1 MLKGV
6 KSSLAFMTSK
16 ERSKWYFLTGA
27 RAMLSILDL
36 AGILA
41 IGFVVS
47 STAIFLTQG
56 SSPKRI
62 LDFAG
67 FQIPAVT
74 AQTLP
79 LMTLIILLTF
89 MVKALLSILITK
101 RVAYFVAR
109 VEAKATKAIAE
120 KVFGGDLS
128 QARLRSREEMA
139 YAIQFGSPAA
149 FNNILNFAS
158 TVIAEGSLF
167 LLICLG
173 FLLVDPWATLAAVAY
188 FSMIAAVIQYF
199 IGTLMVRAGTASARG
214 TIDANGAVADL
225 IAVFRELSVLG
236 LKQRY
241 IDRIYRSRISAA
253 DSSATQMYLSGMPRY
268 IVEAALIVGV
278 AAFILVQAL
287 TGDVVS
293 SATTIGVFLSGGFRL
308 TAAMLPLQSAL
319 LNIKAGLPAANSVHE
334 ILDDYR
340 AIQVT
345 LTKSRMLDTELS
357 NSNSASP
364 VQVKLDKVSF
374 RYPEALHLSVHQI
387 SLEIEAG
394 QQVAF
399 IGPSGAGKSTIADL
413 VCGVLVP
420 SEGIVATTSH
430 HDTSESTPYFPF
442 PVSYVPQKPG
452 LVSGSVAENVALG
465 WTLNE
470 IDETRVWEC
479 LESANLTQVV
489 ESLPKGIQTELGKY
503 QDGLSG
509 GQIQRLGLARA
520 LYTRPGL
527 LVMDEATSALDAESE
542 SEITKALDQM
552 RGKVTVV
559 LIAHRLN
566 TVQHADKVFLIDNG
580 KLVDQGTFRELVHRN
595 TSIENL
601 VALMKVD
608 E

>member
-1 MLKGV
+1 MLKAV
-6 KSSLAFMTSK
+6 KASLAFMTPK
-16 ERSKWYFLTGA
+16 ERTKWYVLTVA
-27 RAMLSILDL
+27 RAMLSVLDL
-36 AGILA
+36 FGILA
-41 IGFVVS
+41 IGFVVT

-56 SSPKRI
+56 SSSNRI

-79 LMTLIILLTF
+79 MVACITLLTF
-89 MVKALLSILITK
+89 LGKAFLSIVITK
-101 RVAYFVAR
+101 RIAFFVAT
-109 VEAKATKAIAE
+109 VEAKATKSIAE
-120 KVFGGDLS
+120 QVFSGDLS

-158 TVIAEGSLF
+158 SAIAEGSLF

-173 FLLVDPWATLAAVAY
+173 FLLVDPLATLAAVAY
-188 FSMIAAVIQYF
+188 FSLIAAVIQYF
-199 IGTLMVRAGTASARG
+199 VGTLMVRAGTKSAKG
-214 TIDANGAVADL
+214 TIDANGAVSDL

-236 LKQRY
+236 LRQRY
-241 IDRIYRSRISAA
+241 IDRIYSSRISAA
-253 DSSATQMYLSGMPRY
+253 DSSAAQTYLNGMPRY

-287 TGDVVS
+287 TGDIVT
-293 SATTIGVFLSGGFRL
+293 SAATIGVFLSGGFRL

-319 LNIKAGLPAANSVHE
+319 LNMKAAMPAANSVYE
-334 ILDDYR
+334 ILTDQR
-340 AIQVT
+340 ASQSYSGEVSVPHKH
-345 LTKSRMLDTELS
+345 LGHP
-357 NSNSASP
+357 NPSAP
-364 VQVKLDKVSF
+364 LQINLRNVSF
-374 RYPEALHLSVHQI
+374 TYPYSQQFAIRGI
-387 SLEIEAG
+387 SLEIKPG

-413 VCGVLVP
+413 MCGVLVA
-420 SEGIVATTSH
+420 SEGTVLVTSGAGL
-430 HDTSESTPYFPF
+430 SESTETF

-452 LVSGSVAENVALG
+452 LISGSVAQNVALG
-465 WTLNE
+465 LDPNE
-470 IDETRVWEC
+470 IDDTLVWES
-479 LESANLTQVV
+479 LESAHLTQVIKT
-489 ESLPKGIQTELGKY
+489 LPQEIHTELGKY

-520 LYTRPGL
+520 LYTKPGL

-542 SEITKALDQM
+542 SEIAKALDHM

-566 TVQHADKVFLIDNG
+566 TVQHADNVFLIDQG
-580 KLVDQGTFRELVHRN
+580 QLMDQGTFQELAQRN
-595 TSIENL
+595 SSVERL
-601 VALMKVD
+601 VALMRVD
-608 E
+608 D

>member
-1 MLKGV
+1 MLKAV
-6 KSSLAFMTSK
+6 KQSLSFMTTR
-16 ERSKWYFLTGA
+16 ERTKWYFLTGA
-27 RAMLSILDL
+27 RAVLSVFDL

-41 IGFVVS
+41 IGFVVT

-56 SSPKRI
+56 SSPNRI

-79 LMTLIILLTF
+79 MVAFIILLTF
-89 MVKALLSILITK
+89 LAKAFLSIIITK
-101 RVAYFVAR
+101 RVAYFVAT
-109 VEAKATKAIAE
+109 VEAKAAKSIAE
-120 KVFGGDLS
+120 KVFGGDIS

-149 FNNILNFAS
+149 FNNLLNFTS
-158 TVIAEGSLF
+158 TVVAEGSLF

-173 FLLVDPWATLAAVAY
+173 FLLVDPWATLAAVLY
-188 FSMIAAVIQYF
+188 FSLIATVIQF
-199 IGTLMVRAGTASARG
+199 FVGTLMVRAGTKSTKG

-236 LKQRY
+236 LRQRY
-241 IDRIYRSRISAA
+241 IDRIYKSRISAA
-253 DSSATQMYLSGMPRY
+253 DSSATQTYLNGMPRY

-278 AAFILVQAL
+278 AAFILVQSL

-293 SATTIGVFLSGGFRL
+293 SAATIGVFLSGGFRL
-308 TAAMLPLQSAL
+308 TAAMLPLQAAL
-319 LNIKAGLPAANSVHE
+319 LNIKGSLPAANTVYE
-334 ILDDYR
+334 ILEDQSANIGISIIGSVSDDVILR
-340 AIQVT
+340 SSLAAPIQVT
-345 LTKSRMLDTELS
+345 LED
-357 NSNSASP
+357 
-364 VQVKLDKVSF
+364 VSF
-374 RYPEALHLSVHQI
+374 GYPDSDQLAIKGI
-387 SLEIEAG
+387 SLEIRAG
-394 QQVAF
+394 LQVAF

-413 VCGVLVP
+413 LCGVLSP
-420 SEGIVATTSH
+420 SEGNVNATSGKS
-430 HDTSESTPYFPF
+430 SEHFTPAFSA
-442 PVSYVPQKPG
+442 SYVPQKPG

-465 WTLNE
+465 SELNE
-470 IDETRVWEC
+470 IDETRVWES
-479 LESANLTQVV
+479 LESAHLTQVV
-489 ESLPKGIQTELGKY
+489 KSLPRGIYTELGKY

-520 LYTRPGL
+520 LYTKPGL

-542 SEITKALDQM
+542 SEIAKALDQM

-580 KLVDQGTFRELVHRN
+580 QLVDQGTFQELIKRN
-595 TSIENL
+595 ASVEKL